1 MSDTPR
7 SLPRLARLILGKP
20 AAPPVDAPETVA
32 VAEERPIADM
42 LAGCEYEI
50 GQVAR
55 DVARTRTLPR
65 SAGIAAHKPAQPFAI
80 GLGLR
85 NPDIRRTLAASKL

>member
-7 SLPRLARLILGKP
+7 SLPRLARLILRKP
-20 AAPPVDAPETVA
+20 AAPPADAPEMTA

-55 DVARTRTLPR
+55 DVARTRTSPR
-65 SAGIAAHKPAQPFAI
+65 AAGIAVHKPAQPFTI

-85 NPDIRRTLAASKL
+85 NPDIHRVLVAAKS